1 MIVLN
6 SIVSNLIVSNLILW
20 SLIVSNLIVS
30 NLFVSNLIKSN
41 LIVSNLIASILIVSN
56 LIAALQYFY
65 RLRTLSSRFTPG
77 QVRLSATLECGSL
90 AGGRALGSTIF
101 NAPRQQT

>member
-1 MIVLN
+1 
-6 SIVSNLIVSNLILW
+6 
-20 SLIVSNLIVS
+20 
-30 NLFVSNLIKSN
+30 
-41 LIVSNLIASILIVSN
+41 